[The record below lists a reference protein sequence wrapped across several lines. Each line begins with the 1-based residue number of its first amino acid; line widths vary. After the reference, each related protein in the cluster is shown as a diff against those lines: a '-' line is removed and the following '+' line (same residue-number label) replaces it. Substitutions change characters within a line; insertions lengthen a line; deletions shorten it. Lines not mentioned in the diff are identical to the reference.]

1 MNKLLT
7 LGLMAL
13 SMNTVFAANATHTG
27 TIDMT
32 RREGYQVKAE
42 RVESD
47 LVIEGRNEA
56 SNSGTQCQKNVV
68 QN

>member
-1 MNKLLT
+1 
-7 LGLMAL
+7 
-13 SMNTVFAANATHTG
+13 MNTVFEANGTHTG

-47 LVIEGRNEA
+47 LVLEGRNEA
-56 SNSGTQCQKNVV
+56 SNGGTQFQKNVV